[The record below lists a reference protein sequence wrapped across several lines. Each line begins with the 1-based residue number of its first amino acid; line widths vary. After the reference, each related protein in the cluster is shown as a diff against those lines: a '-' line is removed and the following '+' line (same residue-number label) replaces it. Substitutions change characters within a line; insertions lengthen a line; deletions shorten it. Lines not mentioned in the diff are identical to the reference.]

1 MKHSPVLLRRGK
13 APIGISSLPS
23 KWRHVPQAQRPFQG
37 GQQAFQDQLL
47 RTENDN
53 IRLKNRGSGG
63 SSGGAGGQ
71 EVDGM
76 STDGL
81 SIRSP
86 MRNFAQER
94 MATTDVIE
102 AEIEEMM
109 RMDAFTDRRGY
120 NDAEWYSDELAAK
133 AEEKKRALQAQMGD
147 GMTDLGQVLAE
158 TSAEVDG
165 TFLPERIA
173 DNEFFKT
180 KYGYD
185 LVKNSAFPVS
195 LDYGQLD
202 MWAEQPQYS
211 RDMFFLYVISRRR
224 NTYAVCYDY
233 QGVRLLAPYS
243 VGNKGLKGGDRGFK
257 AEGGPEVAHQVMSMY
272 LNDIMPKIRQRRAEA
287 GMPLAKGDKVDVV
300 LRVLGFYN
308 GRAGAVRAVNDRSDF
323 FNVRYFEDVTPL
335 PRTDGPRMPGAVLK

>member
-1 MKHSPVLLRRGK
+1 MKVS
-13 APIGISSLPS
+13 ALPS
-23 KWRHVPQAQRPFQG
+23 PFRHVPAAHKPFQG
-37 GQQAFQDQLL
+37 GQQAFQEQLL

-53 IRLKNRGSGG
+53 IRLKNRSGTSSQGGEVNGSG
-63 SSGGAGGQ
+63 SS
-71 EVDGM
+71 
-76 STDGL
+76 DGL

-86 MRNFAQER
+86 MRNFAQDR

-102 AEIEEMM
+102 SEIDEMLK
-109 RMDAFTDRRGY
+109 MDVFSDRRGY
-120 NDAEWYSDELAAK
+120 SDAEWYNEELTERAS
-133 AEEKKRALQAQMGD
+133 EKKEALLAKIQKGEGAQ
-147 GMTDLGQVLAE
+147 DLSDVMKE
-158 TSAEVDG
+158 TSVEEDG

-173 DNEFFKT
+173 DNDYFKT
-180 KYGYD
+180 KFGYD

-211 RDMFFLYVISRRR
+211 RDMLFLYVISRRR
-224 NTYAVCYDY
+224 NTYAVCYDF
-233 QGVRLLAPYS
+233 QGTRLLPPYS
-243 VGNKGLKGGDRGFK
+243 VGNKGLKGGDKGFK

-272 LNDIMPKIRQRRAEA
+272 LNDVMPKIRQKRAEA

-323 FNVRYFEDVTPL
+323 FNVRYFEDVTPI
-335 PRTDGPRMPGAVLK
+335 PRTDGPRMPGAVIK